1 MGLFTWRTPPDIDAR
16 IEALEVP
23 FNKHGLDRYGTSKEA
38 LKRALRP
45 AAWMY
50 RKYMTMTVHG
60 TENIPA
66 AGRAMLV
73 GNHSGGVALDGALI
87 WTSMLLELNPPRLAH
102 GMAEKFLNMAP
113 FASQLTNR
121 TGQLTG
127 LPEHAIRLLE
137 DDRLLMVFPEGARG
151 TAKLYKDRYSLV
163 RFGTGFM
170 RLAMQ
175 TNTPIVPV
183 AFLGGGEAIPT
194 IHNSRMLGKLTGAP
208 YVPFT
213 PWILALSRPAA
224 CQIYYGEPM
233 EFEGSGNE
241 ADEVIQAHVDQV
253 KQRIRGML
261 DQGIERRRGRHRNA
275 PVRWSGES
283 A

>member
-1 MGLFTWRTPPDIDAR
+1 MSLFSRRIPPDIDAR
-16 IEALEVP
+16 VEAIEIP
-23 FNKHGLDRYGTSKEA
+23 FNKHGLDPYGTSKDA
-38 LKRALRP
+38 LKGALRP
-45 AAWMY
+45 AAWLY
-50 RKYMTMTVHG
+50 RKYMSMSVFG
-60 TENIPA
+60 TEHIPKR
-66 AGRAMLV
+66 GRAMLV

-87 WTSMLLELNPPRLAH
+87 WTSLMLELSPPRLAH

-151 TAKLYKDRYSLV
+151 TAKLYKERYSLV

-194 IHNSRMLGKLTGAP
+194 IHNSKLLGKMTGAP

-213 PWILALSRPAA
+213 PWIVALPRPAS
-224 CQIYYGEPM
+224 CQIYYGQPM
-233 EFEGSGNE
+233 EFDGSGNE
-241 ADEVIQAHVDQV
+241 ADEVILENVDRV
-253 KQRIRGML
+253 KRRIRGLL
-261 DQGIERRRGRHRNA
+261 DQGIERRRGRHSNA
-275 PVRWSGES
+275 PIHWGQDG
-283 A
+283 